1 MPVTTA
7 PSPQELPTSLGQLIT
22 AFLCTCSPPPHSAS
36 FLKNH
41 EMKLQGQSLEVIL
54 APLGGL
60 SEVPLPSVGLTYEK

>member
-7 PSPQELPTSLGQLIT
+7 PPPQELPASLGQLIT
-22 AFLCTCSPPPHSAS
+22 VFLCTCSPPPHSAS
-36 FLKNH
+36 FLKSH
-41 EMKLQGQSLEVIL
+41 EMKPQGQSLEVTL